1 MFLHDAIYRV
11 RRRLALWSA
20 IGILSAAI
28 ATITSLQANRR
39 PNGLE
44 VVLYVIRSFPR
55 KGCHQHTMNMTNWIG
70 YILVWI
76 LLILY
81 GIGMFAL
88 IISGRLA

>member
-44 VVLYVIRSFPR
+44 VVLYVISLIAAAFAY
-55 KGCHQHTMNMTNWIG
+55 GNYHQKCQ
-70 YILVWI
+70 LDSQP
-76 LLILY
+76 
-81 GIGMFAL
+81 A
-88 IISGRLA
+88 RLQSLRRQEVSPGKDVINIR